1 MPQRTTVPQSHV
13 PFDVPL
19 FSVNDPGL
27 LALDATRK
35 DVAKVLAG
43 AA

>member
-1 MPQRTTVPQSHV
+1 MEGG
-13 PFDVPL
+13 DA
-19 FSVNDPGL
+19 SVSLDLLIQGL